1 MKVAVLFDLDDTLY
15 PEIEFVKSG
24 FRAAARYLSS
34 RYHFSEDSLVKQM
47 LDILRRD
54 GRGKIFDT
62 LLHHLGLYTE
72 ERVRLLVCLYRSHRP
87 TIHLYED
94 VLPALKCLR
103 RYGTRLGIITDGMA
117 SVQRNKI
124 AALGLNNLFDVIVC
138 TDELGKECWKPSTIP
153 YKIAL
158 ELLEARP
165 SEAVY
170 VGDDP
175 SKDFLAPNSMGM
187 LTIQVNRQT
196 YQNLK
201 QESIPEVAAAG
212 FVIKRLKQ
220 ILPIIRGENNV
231 C

>member
-1 MKVAVLFDLDDTLY
+1 MKTAVLFDLDDTLY

-24 FRAAARYLSS
+24 FRAAARYLSL

-62 LLHHLGLYTE
+62 LLRYLGLYTE
-72 ERVRLLVCLYRSHRP
+72 EKVRLLVYLYRSHRP
-87 TIHLYED
+87 TIHLYKD
-94 VLPALKCLR
+94 VLPTLECLR

-117 SVQRNKI
+117 SVQKNKI
-124 AALGLNNLFDVIVC
+124 AALGLNNLFGVIVY
-138 TDELGKECWKPSTIP
+138 TDELGKNCWKPSAIP

-170 VGDDP
+170 VGDSP

-187 LTIQVNRQT
+187 LTIQVNRQMC
-196 YQNLK
+196 QNLK
-201 QESIPEVAAAG
+201 EESIPKAAAAR
-212 FVIKRLKQ
+212 FVIKSLKQ
-220 ILPIIRGENNV
+220 LLPIIGGENNA

>member
-24 FRAAARYLSS
+24 FRAAARYLSL

-62 LLHHLGLYTE
+62 LLRYLGLYTE
-72 ERVRLLVCLYRSHRP
+72 EKVRLLVYLYRSHRP

-94 VLPALKCLR
+94 VLPTLECLR

-158 ELLEARP
+158 ELLEAPP

>member
-1 MKVAVLFDLDDTLY
+1 MKKAVLFDLDNTLY
-15 PEIEFVKSG
+15 PEIEFVRSG
-24 FRAAARYLSS
+24 FRAVAQYLGS
-34 RYHFSEDSLVKQM
+34 RYNLSENLLVKYM
-47 LDILRRD
+47 LDVLRRD

-62 LLHHLGLYTE
+62 LLHHLGLYSE
-72 ERVRLLVCLYRSHRP
+72 EKVKLLVYLYRSHWA

-94 VLPALKCLR
+94 VLPTLECLR
-103 RYGTRLGIITDGMA
+103 CYGTRLGIITDGMA

-138 TDELGKECWKPSTIP
+138 TDELGKDCWKPSTIP

-158 ELLEARP
+158 ELLEVRP
-165 SEAVY
+165 SEGVY

-187 LTIQVNRQT
+187 LAIQVNRQT

-201 QESIPEVAAAG
+201 HESIPELAAAR
-212 FVIKRLKQ
+212 FVIKGLKQ

>member
-1 MKVAVLFDLDDTLY
+1 MKAVLFDLDDTLY

-24 FRAAARYLSS
+24 FRVVARYLSS
-34 RYHFSEDSLVKQM
+34 RYHLDENALFAQM
-47 LDILRRD
+47 LDILQKE
-54 GRGKIFDT
+54 GRGKIFDN
-62 LLHHLGLYTE
+62 LLHSLGLYTKE
-72 ERVRLLVCLYRSHRP
+72 KVKLLVYLYRSHRP
-87 TIHLYED
+87 IIHLYED
-94 VLPALKCLR
+94 VLPTLECLR

-124 AALGLNNLFDVIVC
+124 VALGLNNLFDVIVC
-138 TDELGKECWKPSTIP
+138 TDELGRDCWKPSTIP

-201 QESIPEVAAAG
+201 QESIPEVAAAR
-212 FVIKRLKQ
+212 FVIKGLKQ

>member
-1 MKVAVLFDLDDTLY
+1 MKTAVLFDLDDTLY

-34 RYHFSEDSLVKQM
+34 RYHFGEDSLVKQM
-47 LDILRRD
+47 LNILRRD

-62 LLHHLGLYTE
+62 LLHQLGLYTE
-72 ERVRLLVCLYRSHRP
+72 EKVRLLVYLYRSHRP

-94 VLPALKCLR
+94 VLPTLECLR

-138 TDELGKECWKPSTIP
+138 TDELGKDCWKPSTIP

-175 SKDFLAPNSMGM
+175 SKDFLAPNSIGM
-187 LTIQVNRQT
+187 LTVQVNRQT

-201 QESIPEVAAAG
+201 QESIPKVAAAR
-212 FVIKRLKQ
+212 FVIKGLKQ